1 MIYRQ
6 KKFKDMKHSSS
17 LSKEAKQRSGKSGL
31 PKEHTAS
38 GDPKNMHVAGEGNSV
53 ADTDLPERMQV
64 MLSKFLLFTNISV
77 VNHNFDSNKFN
88 LSLISTDN

>member
-1 MIYRQ
+1 
-6 KKFKDMKHSSS
+6 MKHSSL

-31 PKEHTAS
+31 HTVS
-38 GDPKNMHVAGEGNSV
+38 GDPKNIHVAGEGNSV

-64 MLSKFLLFTNISV
+64 MLSKFLLFTNMSV
-77 VNHNFDSNKFN
+77 VNHNFDLNKFN